1 MRTITV
7 NNSYSALYGWRS
19 VPAMEIFEDT
29 EYWWSIE
36 SKVINNLKYIQFKDF
51 EIDEQDT
58 DGGEALTW
66 YFDSQDTFEFGK
78 NLFSDGKMFVS
89 FKGNKINLS
98 AQEFEDFL
106 NNGFTDYT
114 TPQGVINYDSIV
126 NKIKEYRHIVFEND
140 DVNESL
146 LNKFLNN
153 IIFYYKD

>member
-1 MRTITV
+1 MH
-7 NNSYSALYGWRS
+7 
-19 VPAMEIFEDT
+19 
-29 EYWWSIE
+29 
-36 SKVINNLKYIQFKDF
+36 
-51 EIDEQDT
+51 
-58 DGGEALTW
+58 
-66 YFDSQDTFEFGK
+66 GK